1 MPVSSTSNETQDV
14 FQGGG
19 DVGALMRTFEWSATP
34 LGATAGWPR
43 SLQSIIRMML
53 TSRYQ
58 MWMAWGPDL
67 TFFCNDAYRP
77 TLGVK
82 YPWAI
87 GQSAKAVWAEI
98 WPDIGPLIDH
108 VLETGEATYS
118 EGMLLLLERSG
129 FREETYHTFSYSPLF
144 DDAGA
149 IAGMFCVVV
158 EETERV
164 INERRLDTLRKVA
177 QSAAATK
184 TENDLFRAVTAQL
197 QDNQIDLPF
206 TLTYL
211 FDEDGSAAR
220 LVARS
225 GIDVNHPLAT
235 DMLSIAH
242 TAWPVEG
249 IGGGDAPILVKSL
262 SDEFADLPTGAWDLP
277 PEKAL
282 IVPLAQQTLEK
293 AAAGFMIV
301 GLNPYRTVEQGYEG
315 FVGLLAGQIAA
326 ALSNARAY
334 EEERKRAEALAEIDR
349 AKTAFFS
356 NVSHEFRTPLTL
368 MLGPLEEI
376 LAAPNPDASEVKSHV
391 ELAHRNGIRL
401 LRLVN
406 SLLDFSRIEA
416 GRVQA
421 SFAPTDIAAFSAE
434 IASSFRSAMEKAGLE
449 LSIKSRPLPEPVYL
463 DREMWEKVLLNLLS
477 NAFKFTFDGAVSVE
491 TGTSADGRYAEIKV
505 SDTGIGVAAEELPR
519 LFERFHRIEGAA
531 SRTFEGSGIGL
542 ALVQELVK
550 LHGGT
555 ITAEST
561 LGAGTTFIIHLPFGD
576 GHLPDDRLRRES
588 AAPRPTSTAAF
599 VEEALRWL
607 PEPSDI
613 TGEAGTAALIAAAQ
627 DAPGSGL
634 RVLLAD
640 DNTDMRDYVCRL
652 LEAQGY
658 TVEAV
663 GDGEVAL
670 AAARAQA
677 PNLILSDVMM
687 PRLDGFGLLRAIR
700 SEAHLAETPVILLS
714 ARAGEEA
721 KIEGL
726 DAGADDYLIK
736 PFAARELLARVSA
749 NIQMARMRREAAREV
764 MRSEQRFLMT
774 QDRLSAALSSGGIA
788 VFDLDMEA
796 NRAIVLGPLTRFF
809 GVSEEDAANGLPLEV
824 FVDGI
829 DPHDRKRVQAA
840 ISRSIGN
847 NESYE
852 VEYRVIGGD
861 FPRRVLA
868 RGGLRDLSD
877 GTRRFI
883 GAIIDVSSE
892 KETEDALRVLNKA
905 GETVAAELDLD
916 RVVQAVTDA
925 GVALTGA
932 EFGAFFYNVLN
943 EAGESYML
951 YTLSGVPREAFS
963 KFPMPRNTEV
973 FAPTFSGEAIVRSED
988 ITQDPRY
995 GHNAPRKGMP
1005 EGHLPVRS
1013 YLAVP
1018 VKSRSGEVLGG
1029 LFFGHSKVGMFKPQS
1044 EAIMTGLAAQAAI
1057 AIDNSRL
1064 FQAAQ
1069 QEIRQ
1074 RRQAEEKLQAVNT
1087 GLEERV
1093 ATEVRERLKAEEALR
1108 QAQKMEAVGQLT
1120 GGVAHD
1126 FNNLLT
1132 IIIGGLNTI
1141 QRVGVQDNT
1150 RLTRAV
1156 ELAMQGAQRA
1166 ATLTARLLAFSRR
1179 QPLEP
1184 KPLDLNVVVRDS
1196 TELLHR
1202 TLGETIE
1209 LEGVLAP
1216 RLWAVE
1222 VDQNQLE
1229 SAILNL
1235 AVNARDAMPDGG
1247 KLTIETANTM
1257 LDESYSA
1264 TDSEVVPGQY
1274 AVISI
1279 SDSGVGM
1286 QKEVIERAFEP
1297 FYTTK
1302 EAGRGTGLGLSMV
1315 YGFVKQSGGHVTIY
1329 SEEGQGTTVK
1339 LYFPR
1344 YRGGTSK
1351 TDDDAGDSLVPQG
1364 QQDEVVLVVEDND
1377 DVRSYSVMIL
1387 NELGY
1392 GVLEAG
1398 DADTALKILQRPGR
1412 IDLLFTDVV
1421 LPGRTG
1427 RMVADEARIIRPE
1440 LKVLFTT
1447 GYSRNAIVHQG
1458 RLDPGVQ
1465 LITKPF
1471 TFEQLAARIRDV
1483 LDS

>member
-1 MPVSSTSNETQDV
+1 MFASSDMAGKQDV

-19 DVGALMRTFEWSATP
+19 NVGALMRAHNWPATP
-34 LGATAGWPR
+34 LGQPPGWPR
-43 SLQSIIRMML
+43 SLQSIVRMML

-58 MWMAWGPDL
+58 MWMAWGPEL

-87 GQSAKAVWAEI
+87 GQSAKTVWAEI
-98 WPDIGPLIDH
+98 WPDIGPLIDR
-108 VLETGEATYS
+108 VLTTGEATYS

-129 FREETYHTFSYSPLF
+129 FKEETYHTFSYSPLF

-177 QSAAATK
+177 QSASATK
-184 TENDLFRAVTAQL
+184 TEEELFRAAALQL
-197 QDNQIDLPF
+197 ADNPADLPF
-206 TLTYL
+206 TLSYV
-211 FDEDGSAAR
+211 FNEDRSTAR

-225 GIDVNHPLAT
+225 GIAPDHPLAK
-235 DMLSIAH
+235 DPLSIAQ
-242 TAWPVEG
+242 AVWPVAG
-249 IGGGDAPILVKSL
+249 IAGGDRPVVVDTLA
-262 SDEFADLPTGAWDLP
+262 DRFAGLPTGAWDKP

-282 IVPLAQQTLEK
+282 IVPFAQQTHDK

-301 GLNPYRTVEQGYEG
+301 GLNPYRAVESGYEG

-326 ALSNARAY
+326 ALANTRAY

-376 LAAPNPDASEVKSHV
+376 LATPGPADGDAVKSQV
-391 ELAHRNGIRL
+391 ELAHRSGVRL

-421 SFAPTDIAAFSAE
+421 SFVPTDLAAFSAE
-434 IASSFRSAMEKAGLE
+434 VASSFRSAMEKAGLE
-449 LSIKSRPLPEPVYL
+449 LRIQASPLPEPVYL
-463 DREMWEKVLLNLLS
+463 DRDMWEKILLNLLS
-477 NAFKFTFDGAVSVE
+477 NAFKFTFVGGVSVYI
-491 TGTSADGRYAEIKV
+491 GPSADRKFAELKV

-519 LFERFHRIEGAA
+519 LFERFHRIEGAQG
-531 SRTFEGSGIGL
+531 RTFEGSGIGL

-555 ITAEST
+555 IAADSMP
-561 LGAGTTFIIHLPFGD
+561 GVGTSFIIRLAFGREHLPPERIRGRA
-576 GHLPDDRLRRES
+576 GATRS
-588 AAPRPTSTAAF
+588 VNAAAF

-607 PEPSDI
+607 PEPADI
-613 TGEAGTAALIAAAQ
+613 AGEAGTAALIGASET
-627 DAPGSGL
+627 APGSGP

-640 DNTDMRDYVCRL
+640 DNNDMRDYIRRL
-652 LEAQGY
+652 LEARGY
-658 TVEAV
+658 AVEPV
-663 GDGEVAL
+663 GDGQAAV
-670 AAARAQA
+670 AAARAKA
-677 PNLILSDVMM
+677 PDLILSDVMM
-687 PRLDGFGLLRAIR
+687 PGLDGFGLLRAIR
-700 SEAHLAETPVILLS
+700 GDATLAGTPVILLS

-774 QDRLSAALSSGGIA
+774 NDRLSVALSSGGIA
-788 VFDLDMEA
+788 VFDLDIESQ
-796 NRAIVLGPLTRFF
+796 RAIVLGPLTQFF
-809 GVSEEDAANGLPLEV
+809 GVSEADAAEGLPLPV
-824 FVDGI
+824 FAHGI
-829 DPHDRKRVQAA
+829 DPADRADVLAA
-840 ISRSIGN
+840 IAAAIQSGAP
-847 NESYE
+847 YE
-852 VEYRVIGGD
+852 VEYRLIGGD
-861 FPRRVLA
+861 IPRRVVA
-868 RGGLRDLSD
+868 RGGRKTLSD
-877 GTRRFI
+877 GTTRFI
-883 GAIIDVSSE
+883 GAIIDISRE
-892 KETEDALRVLNKA
+892 KE
-905 GETVAAELDLD
+905 
-916 RVVQAVTDA
+916 
-925 GVALTGA
+925 
-932 EFGAFFYNVLN
+932 
-943 EAGESYML
+943 
-951 YTLSGVPREAFS
+951 
-963 KFPMPRNTEV
+963 
-973 FAPTFSGEAIVRSED
+973 
-988 ITQDPRY
+988 
-995 GHNAPRKGMP
+995 
-1005 EGHLPVRS
+1005 
-1013 YLAVP
+1013 
-1018 VKSRSGEVLGG
+1018 
-1029 LFFGHSKVGMFKPQS
+1029 
-1044 EAIMTGLAAQAAI
+1044 
-1057 AIDNSRL
+1057 
-1064 FQAAQ
+1064 
-1069 QEIRQ
+1069 
-1074 RRQAEEKLQAVNT
+1074 AEEKLRLLNA

-1093 ATEVRERLKAEEALR
+1093 ATEVGERLKAEDALR

-1132 IIIGGLNTI
+1132 IIIGGLDTI
-1141 QRVGVQDNT
+1141 RRSGPKDNA
-1150 RLTRAV
+1150 RLSRAV
-1156 ELAMQGAQRA
+1156 DMATQGAQRA

-1184 KPLDLNVVVRDS
+1184 TPLDLNVVVRDS

-1202 TLGETIE
+1202 TLGETID
-1209 LEGVLAP
+1209 LESVLAP
-1216 RLWAVE
+1216 RLWPVE

-1257 LDESYSA
+1257 LDESYTA

-1274 AVISI
+1274 AVVSI
-1279 SDSGVGM
+1279 TDSGHGM
-1286 QKEVIERAFEP
+1286 PKEVIDRVFEP

-1302 EAGRGTGLGLSMV
+1302 EAGKGTGLGLSMV
-1315 YGFVKQSGGHVTIY
+1315 YGFVKQSGGHITIY

-1344 YRGGTSK
+1344 YRGTAVQ
-1351 TDDDAGDSLVPQG
+1351 AGQPDGDTLVPEG
-1364 QQDEVVLVVEDND
+1364 QREEIVLVVEDND
-1377 DVRSYSVMIL
+1377 DVRGYSVMIL

-1398 DADTALKILQRPGR
+1398 DAEAAIKILNGPGR
-1412 IDLLFTDVV
+1412 VDLLFTDVV

-1427 RMVADEARIIRPE
+1427 RMLADEARSIRPD
-1440 LKVLFTT
+1440 LRVLFTT

-1471 TFEQLAARIRDV
+1471 TFDQLAARIRDV
-1483 LDS
+1483 LDG

>member
-1 MPVSSTSNETQDV
+1 MPVDNDIIGAQDV

-19 DVGALMRTFEWSATP
+19 DVGVLMRAHDWTSTP
-34 LGATAGWPR
+34 LGSPSNWPR
-43 SLQSIIRMML
+43 SLQSIVRMML

-87 GQSAKAVWAEI
+87 GQSARVVWAEI

-108 VLETGEATYS
+108 VLRTGDATYS

-129 FREETYHTFSYSPLF
+129 FKEETYHTFSYSPLF

-164 INERRLDTLRKVA
+164 INERRLETLRKVA
-177 QSAAATK
+177 QSASATK
-184 TENDLFRAVTAQL
+184 TEDELFHAVTAQL
-197 QDNQIDLPF
+197 EENRFDLPF
-206 TLTYL
+206 TLSYL
-211 FDEDGSAAR
+211 FDEDGAAAR

-225 GIDVNHPLAT
+225 GIGRDHPLAT
-235 DMLSIAH
+235 DIPNIAH
-242 TAWPVEG
+242 APWPVEG
-249 IGGGDAPILVKSL
+249 IASGDRPAIVEAQTRHL
-262 SDEFADLPTGAWDLP
+262 ADLPTGAWDKP
-277 PEKAL
+277 PEKAM
-282 IVPLAQQTLEK
+282 IVPFAQQTHDT

-301 GLNPYRTVEQGYEG
+301 GLNPYRAPGQGYEG
-315 FVGLLAGQIAA
+315 FVTLLAGQIAA
-326 ALSNARAY
+326 ALANSRAY

-376 LAAPNPDASEVKSHV
+376 LAASGPADGDAVKSQV
-391 ELAHRNGIRL
+391 ELAHRNGVRL

-421 SFAPTDIAAFSAE
+421 RFVPTDLAAFSAE

-449 LSIKSRPLPEPVYL
+449 LTIRSGPLPEPVYL
-463 DREMWEKVLLNLLS
+463 DRDMWEKILLNLLS
-477 NAFKFTFDGAVSVE
+477 NAFKFTFDGGVSVDVGAS
-491 TGTSADGRYAEIKV
+491 TDGKFAELRV
-505 SDTGIGVAAEELPR
+505 RDTGIGVAEAELPR
-519 LFERFHRIEGAA
+519 LFERFHRIEGAQG
-531 SRTFEGSGIGL
+531 RTFEGSGIGL

-550 LHGGT
+550 LHGGM

-561 LGAGTTFIIHLPFGD
+561 SGVGTTFIVRLAFGTEHLPQDSVG
-576 GHLPDDRLRRES
+576 GQAGSTRS
-588 AAPRPTSTAAF
+588 TNTAAF

-607 PEPSDI
+607 PEPADI
-613 TGEAGTAALIAAAQ
+613 AGEAGTAALIEASEN
-627 DAPGSGL
+627 APGSGM
-634 RVLLAD
+634 RVVLAD
-640 DNTDMRDYVCRL
+640 DNVDMRDYVRRL
-652 LEAQGY
+652 LQAQGY
-658 TVEAV
+658 TVDAV
-663 GDGEVAL
+663 GDGEEAL
-670 AAARAQA
+670 TAARASG
-677 PNLILSDVMM
+677 PDLILSDVMM

-700 SEAHLAETPVILLS
+700 DDVALAGTPVILLS

-774 QDRLSAALSSGGIA
+774 NDRLGVALSSGGIA
-788 VFDLDMEA
+788 VFDLDIEA
-796 NRAIVLGPLTRFF
+796 QRAIVLGPLTQFF
-809 GVSEEDAANGLPLEV
+809 GVSEDAAAQGLPLQTFAE
-824 FVDGI
+824 GI
-829 DPHDRKRVQAA
+829 DPADRKRVLAA
-840 ISRSIGN
+840 IAYSIGTG
-847 NESYE
+847 EPYE
-852 VEYRVIGGD
+852 IEYRVIGGD
-861 FPRRVLA
+861 RPRRVVA
-868 RGGLRDLSD
+868 RGGPRTLSD
-877 GTRRFI
+877 GTTRFI
-883 GAIIDVSSE
+883 GAVIDISRE
-892 KETEDALRVLNKA
+892 KE
-905 GETVAAELDLD
+905 
-916 RVVQAVTDA
+916 
-925 GVALTGA
+925 
-932 EFGAFFYNVLN
+932 
-943 EAGESYML
+943 
-951 YTLSGVPREAFS
+951 
-963 KFPMPRNTEV
+963 
-973 FAPTFSGEAIVRSED
+973 
-988 ITQDPRY
+988 
-995 GHNAPRKGMP
+995 
-1005 EGHLPVRS
+1005 
-1013 YLAVP
+1013 
-1018 VKSRSGEVLGG
+1018 
-1029 LFFGHSKVGMFKPQS
+1029 
-1044 EAIMTGLAAQAAI
+1044 
-1057 AIDNSRL
+1057 
-1064 FQAAQ
+1064 
-1069 QEIRQ
+1069 
-1074 RRQAEEKLQAVNT
+1074 AEEKLRLLNISLV
-1087 GLEERV
+1087 ERV
-1093 ATEVRERLKAEEALR
+1093 ATEVGERLKAEDALR

-1132 IIIGGLNTI
+1132 IIIGGLDTI
-1141 QRVGVQDNT
+1141 RRSGPKDNA

-1156 ELAMQGAQRA
+1156 DMATQGAQRA

-1184 KPLDLNVVVRDS
+1184 TPLDLNVVVRDS

-1216 RLWAVE
+1216 RLWPVE

-1257 LDESYSA
+1257 LDESYTA

-1274 AVISI
+1274 AVVSI
-1279 SDSGVGM
+1279 TDSGHGM
-1286 QKEVIERAFEP
+1286 PKEVIDRVFEP

-1302 EAGRGTGLGLSMV
+1302 EAGKGTGLGLSMV

-1329 SEEGQGTTVK
+1329 SEQGQGTTVK

-1344 YRGGTSK
+1344 YRGETPEEGQAN
-1351 TDDDAGDSLVPQG
+1351 TDGPVPGG
-1364 QQDEVVLVVEDND
+1364 QHDEVVLVVEDND
-1377 DVRSYSVMIL
+1377 DVRSYSIMIL

-1392 GVLEAG
+1392 RVLEAG
-1398 DADTALKILQRPGR
+1398 DAEAAIKILRRQGR

-1427 RMVADEARIIRPE
+1427 RMLADEAITIRPD
-1440 LKVLFTT
+1440 LRVLFTT

-1471 TFEQLAARIRDV
+1471 TFDQLAARIRDV

>member
-1 MPVSSTSNETQDV
+1 MPVSSTGQETQDV

-19 DVGALMRTFEWSATP
+19 EVASLMRTFDWSATP
-34 LGATAGWPR
+34 LGGTAGWPR

-58 MWMAWGPDL
+58 MWMCWGPDL

-87 GQSAKAVWAEI
+87 GQSAKSVWAEI

-108 VLETGEATYS
+108 VLKTGDATYS

-129 FREETYHTFSYSPLF
+129 FPEETYHTFSYSPLF
-144 DDAGA
+144 DDAGD

-177 QSAAATK
+177 QAAAATK
-184 TENDLFRAVTAQL
+184 TESELFEAVARQL
-197 QDNQIDLPF
+197 QDNLIDLPF

-211 FDEDGSAAR
+211 FDADGSTAR
-220 LVARS
+220 LVAQS
-225 GIDVNHPLAT
+225 GIGSERPLAP
-235 DMLSIAH
+235 DILGAGH
-242 TAWPVEG
+242 KAWPVDG
-249 IGGGDAPILVKSL
+249 IAGCASPILVEAQAAGF
-262 SDEFADLPTGAWDLP
+262 SDPPMGAWDRP
-277 PEKAL
+277 PKKVL
-282 IVPLAQQTLEK
+282 VVPLAQQALDK

-301 GLNPYRTVEQGYEG
+301 GLNPYRTVDQGYES
-315 FVGLLAGQIAA
+315 FVGLLAGQIGA
-326 ALSNARAY
+326 ALSSARAY

-376 LAAPNPDASEVKSHV
+376 LAAAEPAGSDVRTQV
-391 ELAHRNGIRL
+391 ELAHRNGVRL

-421 SFAPTDIAAFSAE
+421 SFVPTDIAAFSAE
-434 IASSFRSAMEKAGLE
+434 IASSFRSAMEKAGLN
-449 LSIKSRPLPEPVYL
+449 LSIESRPLPHPVYL
-463 DREMWEKVLLNLLS
+463 DRDMWEKILLNLLS
-477 NAFKFTFDGAVSVE
+477 NAFKFTFEGGVSVE
-491 TGTSADGRYAEIKV
+491 VGPSADGGSAEIKV
-505 SDTGIGVAAEELPR
+505 RDTGIGVAAEELPR

-531 SRTFEGSGIGL
+531 GRTFEGSGIGL
-542 ALVQELVK
+542 ALVQELVR

-555 ITAEST
+555 IAADST
-561 LGAGTTFIIHLPFGD
+561 PGVGTIFTIRLAFGTDHLDKNQVRGEPMTTR
-576 GHLPDDRLRRES
+576 PSS
-588 AAPRPTSTAAF
+588 AVAF

-613 TGEAGTAALIAAAQ
+613 AGEAGTAALIGAAQ
-627 DAPGSGL
+627 EAPGSGL
-634 RVLLAD
+634 HVLLAD
-640 DNTDMRDYVCRL
+640 DNSDMRDYVCRL

-658 TVEAV
+658 GVETAT
-663 GDGEVAL
+663 DGEAAL
-670 AAARAQA
+670 AAARKR
-677 PNLILSDVMM
+677 PPDLILSDVMM
-687 PRLDGFGLLRAIR
+687 PLLDGFGLLRAIR
-700 SEAHLAETPVILLS
+700 SEPALASIPVILLS

-749 NIQMARMRREAAREV
+749 NIQMARIRREAAREV
-764 MRSEQRFLMT
+764 MRSELRFLMT

-788 VFDLDMEA
+788 VFDLDIE
-796 NRAIVLGPLTRFF
+796 NDRAIVLGPLTRFF
-809 GVSEEDAANGLPLEV
+809 GVSEEDAARGLPLEV
-824 FVDGI
+824 FVAGV
-829 DPHDRKRVQAA
+829 DPRDRERVLSA
-840 ISRSIGN
+840 IERSIAD
-847 NESYE
+847 NEPYE
-852 VEYRVIGGD
+852 IEYRVIGGD
-861 FPRRVLA
+861 APRRIIA
-868 RGGLRDLSD
+868 RGGPREMSD

-905 GETVAAELDLD
+905 GESMAAELDLD
-916 RVVQAVTDA
+916 RVVQTVTDA

-943 EAGESYML
+943 ESGESYML
-951 YTLSGVPREAFS
+951 YGLSGVPREAFAD
-963 KFPMPRNTEV
+963 FPMPRNTEL
-973 FAPTFSGEAIVRSED
+973 FAPTFSGAEIVRSDD

-995 GHNAPRKGMP
+995 GHNAPRFGMP
-1005 EGHLPVRS
+1005 GGHLPVRS

-1029 LFFGHSKVGMFKPQS
+1029 LFFGHSNTGVFKPQA
-1044 EAIMTGLAAQAAI
+1044 EAVLTGLAAQAAI

-1069 QEIRQ
+1069 LEIRQ
-1074 RRQAEEKLQAVNT
+1074 RRQAEEALQRLNT

-1093 ATEVRERLKAEEALR
+1093 AAEVAQRIKAEDALR

-1132 IIIGGLNTI
+1132 VIIGGLNTI
-1141 QRVGVQDNT
+1141 QRSGIQDNA
-1150 RLTRAV
+1150 RMARAADM
-1156 ELAMQGAQRA
+1156 AMQGAQRA
-1166 ATLTARLLAFSRR
+1166 AMLTARLLAFSRR
-1179 QPLEP
+1179 QPLDP
-1184 KPLDLNVVVRDS
+1184 KALDLNAVVRDS

-1209 LEGVLAP
+1209 LEAVLAP
-1216 RLWAVE
+1216 RLWPVE
-1222 VDQNQLE
+1222 LDQNQLE

-1235 AVNARDAMPDGG
+1235 AVNARDAMPDSG
-1247 KLTIETANTM
+1247 KLTIETGNTL
-1257 LDESYSA
+1257 LDESYAA

-1274 AVISI
+1274 AVVSI
-1279 SDSGVGM
+1279 TDNGAGM
-1286 QKEVIERAFEP
+1286 PREVIDRVFEP

-1302 EAGRGTGLGLSMV
+1302 EAGKGTGLGLSMV
-1315 YGFVKQSGGHVTIY
+1315 YGFVKQSGGHITVY
-1329 SEEGQGTTVK
+1329 SEQGQGTTVR

-1344 YRGGTSK
+1344 YRGETPAEGEEEASALTPS
-1351 TDDDAGDSLVPQG
+1351 G
-1364 QQDEVVLVVEDND
+1364 QHDEVVLLVEDNE
-1377 DVRSYSVMIL
+1377 DVRNYSAMIL
-1387 NELGY
+1387 GELGY
-1392 GVLEAG
+1392 RVLEAG
-1398 DADTALKILQRPGR
+1398 DADAALKILQRPGR

-1427 RMVADEARIIRPE
+1427 RMLADEARTIRPD

-1471 TFEQLAARIRDV
+1471 TFEQLAGRIRDV